1 MDFLLISI
9 QKVISSSYHSLPFAN
24 MIFDTHSHCYW
35 DTLEPHIDEI
45 ISNMEKMGVTKA
57 VQIGCDIESS
67 KKAIVLARRV
77 P

>member
-1 MDFLLISI
+1 
-9 QKVISSSYHSLPFAN
+9 

-45 ISNMEKMGVTKA
+45 IANMQMHHITQA
-57 VQIGCDIESS
+57 VQIGCDIDSS
-67 KKAIVLARRV
+67 LKAISLAQRY